1 MARQVNQL
9 EKIRYVAHGSGAEQ
23 LRSEVALLERAM
35 GHCAQVLVAI
45 AKLDIDSRL
54 AAISEAQADAVVR
67 CINAALA
74 AAGITGEAAD
84 AARRVAAR
92 GRTVDHDCPLRG
104 GGERGVRL
112 HRRPVALT
120 GRHTEAGAPR
130 LGPPRPGRLARRAF
144 VARG

>member
-92 GRTVDHDCPLRG
+92 GRRSTTTVRC
-104 GGERGVRL
+104 
-112 HRRPVALT
+112 
-120 GRHTEAGAPR
+120 AGA
-130 LGPPRPGRLARRAF
+130 GSVGCGFTAARSP
-144 VARG
+144 